1 MKTAMMNNCD
11 FLEVDSIFQGSSK
24 AKQVG
29 PSQFLEQLRQRKP
42 EITVDSREAL
52 RRCEAKYLA
61 ILESVDAYMTLVDR
75 NLKILWANE
84 KAKKLFGRDIVGK
97 TCCQQA
103 IYSKKKICDNSPS
116 SCMTRQAF
124 SNNRAVKRP
133 SLKMKT
139 KDGKIMYFEGSAK
152 VVSRDSDGNPLLVVK
167 VYKDITERKL
177 AEEVV
182 HDNMKQM
189 RRNLDCTIRAISRTV
204 ETRDAYTAG
213 HQNRTTEIA
222 SAIAFEMGLSKQVID
237 AIRMAGVIHDLG
249 KISVPAE
256 ILSKPGKLN
265 DSEFSLIKQHPQTGY
280 EILEGIDF
288 KWAVADIVLQHHERF
303 DGSGYPHN
311 LRGDQIMLEAR
322 ILGVADVIEAMASHR
337 PYRPALG
344 IDEAFEEITMNKGV
358 LYDSDVVDAAIDLFT
373 IRGYQFH

>member
-24 AKQVG
+24 VKQVG
-29 PSQFLEQLRQRKP
+29 QSQFFEQLRQGQP

-97 TCCQQA
+97 TCCQA

-139 KDGKIMYFEGSAK
+139 KDGNIMYFEGSVK
-152 VVSRDSDGNPLLVVK
+152 VVSRDSDGNPSLVVK

-265 DSEFSLIKQHPQTGY
+265 DSEFSLIKQHPQTGF

-344 IDEAFEEITMNKGV
+344 IDEAFEEITMKKGI
-358 LYDSDVVDAAIDLFT
+358 LYDSDVVGAAIDLFT
-373 IRGYQFH
+373 IRGYQFD